1 MSSFSTEATKS
12 RSGLHISAAAAA
24 PPTVHAPSTNLVA
37 KVADFEEL
45 TPALEPTS
53 PAALDRLLDVTVSL
67 TAELG
72 RATLAVGEV
81 LKLGV
86 GSVVRLDRTL
96 AEPVDLFVQ
105 GVRLARGEVVVVE
118 DCFAIRIK
126 EIVPAR
132 KPG

>member
-1 MSSFSTEATKS
+1 MSSFSTEATKN
-12 RSGLHISAAAAA
+12 RPGLHIGAAAAA

-45 TPALEPTS
+45 TSAPAPVS
-53 PAALDRLLDVTVSL
+53 PAALDRLLDVTVSI

-126 EIVPAR
+126 DIVPS
-132 KPG
+132 KKQG